1 MLPILCTFFTSL
13 MALDV
18 GGFQG
23 RISAASRPVSSIVP
37 WTIAAISVASIERS
51 ISVAAIATAIAQAT
65 EAIAIAVAQ
74 ASVVAAAVAHG
85 VRGVEF
91 GLLFKARS

>member
-1 MLPILCTFFTSL
+1 ML
-13 MALDV
+13 
-18 GGFQG
+18 GFQSS
-23 RISAASRPVSSIVP
+23 ILPAARPVSSIVP
-37 WTIAAISVASIERS
+37 WPIAA

-85 VRGVEF
+85 VRGGEF